1 MCLLLNCRFS
11 QGLRLR
17 QVDMLQEGITGSSST
32 LTKLSYRL
40 RGVCKSAIKRMKRRG
55 DLKIG
60 KRHKIVFIDESKFGH
75 KRKYN
80 RGRQS
85 NRASWVFGMLGV
97 KEEFRR
103 PILKVV
109 NQRSAQ
115 HLMPILQKH
124 VRQGSTVVS
133 DGWRAYNCLRDA
145 GYNHLTVNHKE
156 VFVDPQTG
164 AHTQNIE
171 RLWGVCKATVWRF
184 RGNRTE
190 SRLKDHLKVIEWTYW
205 RGDIHKNGP
214 LGMILHDIRR
224 KYPV

>member
-1 MCLLLNCRFS
+1 
-11 QGLRLR
+11 
-17 QVDMLQEGITGSSST
+17 
-32 LTKLSYRL
+32 
-40 RGVCKSAIKRMKRRG
+40 
-55 DLKIG
+55 
-60 KRHKIVFIDESKFGH
+60 
-75 KRKYN
+75 
-80 RGRQS
+80 
-85 NRASWVFGMLGV
+85 MLGV

-133 DGWRAYNCLRDA
+133 DGWRAYNGLRDA

-171 RLWGVCKATVWRF
+171 RLWGVCKATVWRC

-224 KYPV
+224 KYPVWKDVDVQFILWPSSSFVLKTNLSINCLAIYCDYSRCVSSVCSLEP